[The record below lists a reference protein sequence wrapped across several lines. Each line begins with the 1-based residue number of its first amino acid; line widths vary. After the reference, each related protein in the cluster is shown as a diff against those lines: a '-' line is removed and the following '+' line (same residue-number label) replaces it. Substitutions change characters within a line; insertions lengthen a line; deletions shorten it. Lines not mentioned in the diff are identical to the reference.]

1 MFSRRKILVV
11 EDNELNRKMLCDILS
26 PVYDV
31 LEAEN
36 GQKALDIL
44 KEYGEGLSLI
54 LLDIVMPVM
63 DGYTFLSV
71 MKADSAYSSIPVI
84 VTTQNDGEADE
95 IAALSYGASD
105 FVAKPYRPLIIL
117 HRVASIINLR
127 ETASMMNM
135 MQYDRLSGLYS
146 KEFFYQKVKTILISN
161 PGIQYDIVCS
171 DIENFKLI
179 NDVFGVST
187 GDKLL
192 CTVAEVYKESREYNG
207 ICGRL
212 NADRFACLAERR
224 RNYTNGMFQEKIE
237 KISKKMELGSIVM
250 KWGIYTIEN
259 YTVPVDQMCDRALL
273 AAQSIKGQYGKYF
286 AEYDDKLRDL
296 LLKEQAITDSME
308 SALRQNQFK
317 VYLQPKYRIKDG
329 LMVGAE
335 ALVRWN
341 HPKWGIQSPAKFI
354 PLFEKNGFITK
365 LDQFVWE
372 KACVFMREW
381 DDKGYTPISVSV
393 NVSRADIYNADITD
407 ILTGIIQKYDLPPS
421 RLHLEITE
429 SAYTENPKQIIDTV
443 AHLRELGFIIEMDD
457 FGTGYSSLNMLNE
470 MPIDLLK
477 LDMKFIQNETA
488 KSDSK
493 GILQFIINLA
503 RWMNLGVVAEGV
515 ETKEQLN
522 FLSENGCDYVQGY
535 YFSKPLP
542 QDEFETLLADLSR
555 AQAVSG
561 LDHIMSHLGF
571 LHNELERKD
580 VPPGIEELVHDIP
593 GGIASYRVENNRFIP
608 TFFSDGVIALSGHT
622 REEYEDMARF
632 DAMELIYEP
641 DRGMVAAAARTALVS
656 GEVLDVSY
664 RIRSKEGNLIW
675 IHLNGRRIGPLAE
688 ASRFYAV
695 FTRLSAETRQFQ
707 SILNETADSIYII
720 EKESYDLLYINMLED
735 GCMGMPEY
743 TGQKCYTV
751 LHDKSAP
758 CEFCTLKTHKPDGKE
773 HEMSV
778 EETGQYYSIRFREI
792 NWNGTSAYVRYVRNI
807 TEEVRTQKE
816 KECLEQYFQTVVKKL
831 PGGIAVMH
839 FDEEGK
845 IVPEFLSE
853 GFSELI
859 GMNQKETWKL
869 YGQNVMSGIHPKDRE
884 RVKKQMLESM
894 YNEMNRCKMIYRLKK
909 RDDGYVW
916 VENIFSPIKS
926 EGGENKF
933 YATYRDVTKELS
945 EQEQFRKKYNEMLMQ
960 HYRTPEPNALI
971 IGHYSITQNKIRE
984 IIDHTGSDILNTFGT
999 VRENFLTGLSSFIV
1013 EKEQR
1018 QKFLDIYLNTPA
1030 LTAFKRKDTEQIL
1043 KCFVKFPAEES
1054 GRYVQFKVNLVETP
1068 DAEDITGI
1076 LTVIDITEQVITDK
1090 ILHQLSVTN
1099 YDFVIDLNLDTDF
1112 YTVLAHNTNG
1122 NCMPGPQGS
1131 HLKRIEEMVNSVIVP
1146 RDREVYGKLLDP
1158 AEIRLRLKKE
1168 KSYTFAYSITDENG
1182 DIRTKNMTVSA
1193 ADLRIGRVCMVRTD
1207 ITDSIREQRGLL
1219 NMIAYTFEL
1228 AGFINVK
1235 RELLTLYTRRTILD
1249 NLSPQVMNYC
1259 ENVVE
1264 GFSDI
1269 YTDTNKGEEA
1279 YQQFFLENM
1288 LRKLEDKPEGYDF
1301 LLSQQM
1307 GNGLRYKQIN
1317 VLWGDSDHST
1327 ICFVQADVTD
1337 ILSAERD
1344 TKAALEEALSLAE
1357 EANRTKSEFL
1367 SAMSH
1372 DIRTPMNAIMG
1383 MTVLASAHIEDQERV
1398 ADCLKKIS
1406 ISSKHLLS
1414 LINDVL
1420 DMGKIERSQITLSR
1434 TKIILSTLLDQV
1446 LAIITSQAQSAG
1458 IEFIIRKKHIQNDW
1472 FYGDALRIN
1481 QILINVLSNAIKF
1494 TPEGGIVEFHVEEI
1508 PALKYGNVRYCFMVK
1523 DTGVGIPE
1531 KFLTYLFEP
1540 FTRSYSAYRV
1550 EGTGLG
1556 LSITK
1561 GLVDLMGGIISVE
1574 SVVSQGTEFRIEL
1587 ECESAAESAG
1597 NTMENKRLSFS
1608 DLEARKLFADRCFLV
1623 AEDNEINAEILCELL
1638 SLYGAESIVVT
1649 DGAQAVSAFENAP
1662 KKAYDAILMDIQMPE
1677 MNGYQAARVIRKM
1690 NREDAESIPIVAMT
1704 ANAFAEDIREALD
1717 AGMNAHVAKPIDIE
1731 MLQVTLSK
1739 LL

>member
-146 KEFFYQKVKTILISN
+146 KEFFYQKVKTILMSN

-212 NADRFACLAERR
+212 NADRFACLVERR
-224 RNYTNGMFQEKIE
+224 RNYTNTIFQEKIE
-237 KISKKMELGSIVM
+237 KISKKMELSSIVM

-308 SALRQNQFK
+308 SALQQNQFK

-329 LMVGAE
+329 IMVGAE

-407 ILTGIIQKYDLPPS
+407 ILTGIIQKYGLPPS

-515 ETKEQLN
+515 ETEEQLT

-542 QDEFETLLADLSR
+542 RDEFETLLADLGC
-555 AQAVSG
+555 AEAVSG
-561 LDHIMSHLGF
+561 LDHIMSHLESP
-571 LHNELERKD
+571 HNEPERKD
-580 VPPGIEELVHDIP
+580 VPPSIE
-593 GGIASYRVENNRFIP
+593 
-608 TFFSDGVIALSGHT
+608 
-622 REEYEDMARF
+622 
-632 DAMELIYEP
+632 
-641 DRGMVAAAARTALVS
+641 DR
-656 GEVLDVSY
+656 
-664 RIRSKEGNLIW
+664 
-675 IHLNGRRIGPLAE
+675 
-688 ASRFYAV
+688 
-695 FTRLSAETRQFQ
+695 Q
-707 SILNETADSIYII
+707 
-720 EKESYDLLYINMLED
+720 
-735 GCMGMPEY
+735 
-743 TGQKCYTV
+743 
-751 LHDKSAP
+751 
-758 CEFCTLKTHKPDGKE
+758 
-773 HEMSV
+773 
-778 EETGQYYSIRFREI
+778 
-792 NWNGTSAYVRYVRNI
+792 
-807 TEEVRTQKE
+807 
-816 KECLEQYFQTVVKKL
+816 
-831 PGGIAVMH
+831 
-839 FDEEGK
+839 
-845 IVPEFLSE
+845 
-853 GFSELI
+853 
-859 GMNQKETWKL
+859 
-869 YGQNVMSGIHPKDRE
+869 
-884 RVKKQMLESM
+884 
-894 YNEMNRCKMIYRLKK
+894 
-909 RDDGYVW
+909 
-916 VENIFSPIKS
+916 
-926 EGGENKF
+926 
-933 YATYRDVTKELS
+933 
-945 EQEQFRKKYNEMLMQ
+945 KYNEMLMQ
-960 HYRTPEPNALI
+960 HYRTPEPNTLI
-971 IGHYSITQNKIRE
+971 IGYYSITHNRIRE

-999 VRENFLTGLSSFIV
+999 VRENFITGLSSFIV
-1013 EKEQR
+1013 EEEQR
-1018 QKFLDIYLNTPA
+1018 QKFLDIYLNTSA

-1043 KCFVKFPAEES
+1043 KCFVKFPADER
-1054 GRYVQFKVNLVETP
+1054 GRYVQFKVNLVEAP

-1099 YDFVIDLNLDTDF
+1099 YDFVVDLNLDTDF

-1131 HLKRIEEMVNSVIVP
+1131 HLKRIEEMMNSVIVP
-1146 RDREVYGKLLDP
+1146 RDREVYEKSLDP

-1168 KSYTFAYSITDENG
+1168 KSYTFAYSITNENG

-1193 ADLRIGRVCMVRTD
+1193 VDLRIGRVCMVRTD

-1259 ENVVE
+1259 ENAVE

-1269 YTDTNKGEEA
+1269 YIDTKKGEET
-1279 YQQFFLENM
+1279 YEQFFLENM
-1288 LRKLEDKPEGYDF
+1288 LRRLKDKPEGYDF

-1383 MTVLASAHIEDQERV
+1383 MTVLASAHIEDRERV
-1398 ADCLKKIS
+1398 ADCLEKIS

-1420 DMGKIERSQITLSR
+1420 DMSKIERSQITLSN
-1434 TKIILSTLLDQV
+1434 TKIILSALLDQV
-1446 LAIITSQAQSAG
+1446 LSIIASQAQGAG

-1494 TPEGGIVEFHVEEI
+1494 TPEGGSVEFHVEEI
-1508 PALKYGNVRYCFMVK
+1508 PALKHGNVRYCFVVK

-1531 KFLTYLFEP
+1531 EFLTYLFEP
-1540 FTRSYSAYRV
+1540 FTRSYRAYRV

-1574 SVVSQGTEFRIEL
+1574 STVSQGTEFRIEL
-1587 ECESAAESAG
+1587 EYESAAENAG
-1597 NTMENKRLSFS
+1597 NTIENKRLSFS
-1608 DLEARKLFADRCFLV
+1608 DLEVRKLFADRCFLV

-1638 SLYGAESIVVT
+1638 SLYGAESVVVT

-1662 KKAYDAILMDIQMPE
+1662 KNIYDAILMDIQMPE

-1690 NREDAESIPIVAMT
+1690 DREDAESIPIVAMT